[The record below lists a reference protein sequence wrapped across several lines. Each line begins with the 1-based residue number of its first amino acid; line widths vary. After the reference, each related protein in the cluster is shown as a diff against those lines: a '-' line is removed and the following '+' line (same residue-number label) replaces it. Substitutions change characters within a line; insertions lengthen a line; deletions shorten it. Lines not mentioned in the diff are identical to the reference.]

1 LKKLKVQSRCEKTR
15 QPVET
20 ECNEVSGQTEHEG
33 SAQNIP
39 LLGRSIRPVLCI
51 NPFPYDSGNE
61 YDDQLKE
68 ENVHGGLI
76 LQGFVHLGAL
86 PSSNP
91 QFEGGMHQD
100 LRGIRAIDADCNRR
114 LHLKGWRVSG

>member
-1 LKKLKVQSRCEKTR
+1 
-15 QPVET
+15 
-20 ECNEVSGQTEHEG
+20 
-33 SAQNIP
+33 
-39 LLGRSIRPVLCI
+39 LLGRSIRPVLCV

-91 QFEGGMHQD
+91 QFEGMHQE
-100 LRGIRAIDADCNRR
+100 LRGIRAIDTDCNRR
-114 LHLKGWRVSG
+114 LHLERISGQLAQEERAAISRRVPKMADEAPLIRPYGLPTDVRRSHPC